1 MVNRKIINLRIIN
14 MDYINISYD
23 FIDKY
28 VRFAKPEYLQ
38 VYLYAKYRAE
48 KDGAF
53 PSAEDVA
60 AALDIKPARV
70 EFIFEYWASRGE
82 IAATDDGYE
91 IIGEDFAI
99 ENKPE
104 KKQQRSTIQK
114 IRSTRP
120 SYSQDEINAVASAS
134 KQVSG
139 LFYQAETILN
149 KVLTASEME
158 MLFSFND
165 WLGLPVEVILM
176 LLSYAQRKGKTSK
189 RYLET
194 VAIDWA
200 ERGIVTFEAAE
211 EYVTQLEAA
220 DSTERQIR
228 SILGIYDRALT
239 QTEKKY
245 IKIWIEEFNSPTE
258 LISLAY
264 DRTVLNTG
272 KMSPGYMNKML
283 EDWHNKGITT
293 VDGVKELDEEF
304 YRTSGAKSYDKK
316 PSVKSKFNNYEDGNE
331 RDYSD
336 LDEKILDMMLEG

>member
-1 MVNRKIINLRIIN
+1 
-14 MDYINISYD
+14 MDYINISYN

-28 VRFAKPEYLQ
+28 VRFTKPEYLQ
-38 VYLYAKYRAE
+38 VYLYAKYRTE

-53 PSAEDVA
+53 PPAEEVA
-60 AALDIKPARV
+60 TALDISAARV
-70 EFIFEYWASRGE
+70 EFVFEYWASRDEFVVG
-82 IAATDDGYE
+82 DNGYE
-91 IIGEDFAI
+91 INDNA
-99 ENKPE
+99 PTDE
-104 KKQQRSTIQK
+104 KTVKKATQRSSVQR
-114 IRSTRP
+114 IRATRP
-120 SYSQDEINAVASAS
+120 SYSQDEINAVSSAN

-176 LLSYAQRKGKTSK
+176 LLAYAYKKGKTSK

-211 EYVTQLEAA
+211 EYVSQLEAA
-220 DSTERQIR
+220 DSAEKKIR

-264 DRTVLNTG
+264 DRAVANTG

-283 EDWHNKGITT
+283 EDWHAKGITT
-293 VDGVKELDEEF
+293 ADEVKELDEEY
-304 YRTSGAKSYDKK
+304 YRTGGTKPYDKK
-316 PSVKSKFNNYEDGNE
+316 PAVKSKFNNYNDGNE

-336 LDEKILDMMLEG
+336 LDEKILDMMLEEVN